1 MSDSKLVK
9 DRMLNASPIQDEKVE
24 ALIMAQVPVAEL
36 ITDIIEA
43 EQTLLFLPYADEG
56 HIDRWE
62 KSLSLKAVSNDLEER
77 RRYLITMIGSKLKV
91 STDTL
96 AELSQSF
103 TGVQSLV
110 SVEGSNVKVRFLGE
124 LPKVSLNRFTNYL
137 KAVIP
142 AHLNVGINVEAPMQA
157 PIYLYASIPFH
168 ESVLRFN

>member
-9 DRMLNASPIQDEKVE
+9 DRMLNANPIQDEKVE
-24 ALIMAQVPVAEL
+24 ALIMAQVPEAEL

-96 AELSQSF
+96 ADLSQSF

-110 SVEGSNVKVRFLGE
+110 SVEG
-124 LPKVSLNRFTNYL
+124 
-137 KAVIP
+137 
-142 AHLNVGINVEAPMQA
+142 
-157 PIYLYASIPFH
+157 
-168 ESVLRFN
+168 